1 MYRMPWLAVAVYV
14 RAPAAEA
21 PMQTDIAANSD
32 STLMYSHGASAPVLT
47 SEDSP
52 STMCVCGEIGY
63 APITSGRQSAT
74 VSATARE
81 PSICLSTCQLLDS
94 REGRLRGG
102 DVALPDRAVEAL
114 AERGRH
120 GIQRDRPRDR
130 GERGEHRRT
139 RHRPPEMLAGDLARR
154 QRDQMFVRHL
164 DVGARAVEEDGA
176 VLEAGEHAGDVQERG
191 VLDHEHVRVHD
202 RLARADGR
210 VTDPAERH
218 HRRAGALGPEARE
231 RLRVAAVEKR
241 GDRQQLGGGDDAL
254 AAAAVEA
261 NLDHA
266 AKPRAS
272 SGARHP
278 RGARSRIR
286 SSPHRRAE
294 GGRWAPARADR
305 DCGT

>member
-1 MYRMPWLAVAVYV
+1 
-14 RAPAAEA
+14 
-21 PMQTDIAANSD
+21 MQTDIAANSD
-32 STLMYSHGASAPVLT
+32 STLMYSHGASAPVFT

-63 APITSGRQSAT
+63 APITSGRHRAT

-154 QRDQMFVRHL
+154 QRDQMSVRHL

-202 RLARADGR
+202 RLVRADGR
-210 VTDPAERH
+210 VTD
-218 HRRAGALGPEARE
+218 RRNAITGAPVRSDPKLGNACAWRPSRNAATDSSS
-231 RLRVAAVEKR
+231 AAVTTPWPPRPWKR
-241 GDRQQLGGGDDAL
+241 TWNTLTLSALLHRTPSAPRRHDA
-254 AAAAVEA
+254 
-261 NLDHA
+261 
-266 AKPRAS
+266 P
-272 SGARHP
+272 
-278 RGARSRIR
+278 
-286 SSPHRRAE
+286 
-294 GGRWAPARADR
+294 
-305 DCGT
+305 